1 MTVWRRFWA
10 LRATDRGLV
19 IEAAVLLAVV
29 RIGLS
34 LIPFQTLRRLLDRY
48 ADGRRRGAA
57 LGSSNEPPARVVW
70 AVTSVARGWPR
81 ATTCLIEAL
90 AADAMLRRRACA
102 CEIRFGVRPPSGAAG
117 PLDAH
122 AWVEHNGVVVLGEV
136 TNMADY
142 AVMSIPGPS

>member
-1 MTVWRRFWA
+1 LTVWRRFRA
-10 LRATDRGLV
+10 LRPGDRRLV

-34 LIPFQTLRRLLDRY
+34 LIPFQTLRRVLDYY
-48 ADGRRRGAA
+48 AGSRGGAV
-57 LGSSNEPPARVVW
+57 GSSNEPTARVAW
-70 AVTSVARGWPR
+70 AVTSVARRWPR

-102 CEIRFGVRPPSGAAG
+102 SEIRFGVRPPSGPASR
-117 PLDAH
+117 LDAH
-122 AWVEHNGVVVLGEV
+122 AWVEQNGVVVLGEV
-136 TNMADY
+136 VRMGDY

>member
-10 LRATDRGLV
+10 LCPGDRGLV

-34 LIPFQTLRRLLDRY
+34 LIPFRT
-48 ADGRRRGAA
+48 
-57 LGSSNEPPARVVW
+57 
-70 AVTSVARGWPR
+70 VTSVARRWPQ

-90 AADAMLRRRACA
+90 AADAMLRRRAYD
-102 CEIRFGVRPPSGAAG
+102 CEIRFGVRPPGAAS

-122 AWVEHNGVVVLGEV
+122 AWVEQNGVVVLGEV
-136 TNMADY
+136 ANMTDY
-142 AVMSIPGPS
+142 VGMSIPRPS